1 MTALF
6 AVTEKMAEVEI
17 SPMRTLDD
25 FILGGAKFQIPNF
38 KNPDKWA
45 NRVMNNLLYYQ
56 TNYFLMAVLVFLII
70 GIIHPAKML
79 CGMMAI
85 CVAFG
90 LFYYVTN
97 TKRSATRFKQE
108 HPVISLAVIFIGGY
122 FIVYMFGA
130 VVIFLFGIG
139 LPLLLMIIH
148 ASMRSRNLKNKLTN
162 KIETVG
168 LRKTPMG
175 VFLEALGQEPDFT
188 LKAEAEVTSRL
199 SQALKRIAAVPDS
212 PSISWAGRFGKS

>member
-1 MTALF
+1 
-6 AVTEKMAEVEI
+6 MAEVEI

-108 HPVISLAVIFIGGY
+108 HPVISLAVIFI
-122 FIVYMFGA
+122 V
-130 VVIFLFGIG
+130 
-139 LPLLLMIIH
+139 MIIH